1 MTCSESDEE
10 EEEGDFERA
19 AGDLELGGCACL
31 YTCRRPPSCTGKMRA
46 HSGSKLRL
54 NFFLNYLC
62 VQVRLGGP
70 RCG

>member
-1 MTCSESDEE
+1 MTCSGSDEE

-46 HSGSKLRL
+46 HSGSKL
-54 NFFLNYLC
+54 
-62 VQVRLGGP
+62 
-70 RCG
+70 